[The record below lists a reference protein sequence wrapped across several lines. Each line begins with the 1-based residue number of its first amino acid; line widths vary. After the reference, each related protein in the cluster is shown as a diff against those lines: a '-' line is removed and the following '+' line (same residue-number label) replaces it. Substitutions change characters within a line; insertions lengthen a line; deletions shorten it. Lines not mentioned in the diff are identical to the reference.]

1 VALLFRGGETVL
13 SSLFGS
19 RTEVDRGEFS
29 LLLGLEFGPFEQRA
43 FDLDV
48 EIVSSAIAE
57 E

>member
-48 EIVSSAIAE
+48 EIVSPAIAE